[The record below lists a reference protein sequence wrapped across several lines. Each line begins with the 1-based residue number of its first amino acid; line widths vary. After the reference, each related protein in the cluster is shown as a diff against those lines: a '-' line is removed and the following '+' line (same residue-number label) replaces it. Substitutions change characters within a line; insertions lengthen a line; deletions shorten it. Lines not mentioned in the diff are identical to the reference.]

1 MGIFSKLIKTTVAG
15 SIASVGVFWGATRN
29 DIFETMDNSDP
40 IFQSAFFKK
49 FNPNNNPTLH
59 DVCVRRIPLDKI
71 QPSLVEEKGKLVE
84 AFCAGVWGGMGY
96 IPQRAILER
105 KYRGPETADHL
116 WDRSDLLSN
125 KYEVGTIVTDHFE
138 VVEKTKDRIVVRCGD
153 SPRIREVRP
162 SDGLFEIA
170 AVVKRDQGVAE
181 FSLKSCFYQGLGKA
195 EGAPMDD
202 KIAWAHRQYTK
213 LLLETAVLKK
223 CIK

>member
-84 AFCAGVWGGMGY
+84 AFCAGVWGGMGKSY
-96 IPQRAILER
+96 TEEISL
-105 KYRGPETADHL
+105 
-116 WDRSDLLSN
+116 
-125 KYEVGTIVTDHFE
+125 VTMRQAL
-138 VVEKTKDRIVVRCGD
+138 TR
-153 SPRIREVRP
+153 
-162 SDGLFEIA
+162 L
-170 AVVKRDQGVAE
+170 
-181 FSLKSCFYQGLGKA
+181 FSLQDTFPSVPSLN
-195 EGAPMDD
+195 ESTVAPRLPTTSGTD
-202 KIAWAHRQYTK
+202 RTSSQTNTK
-213 LLLETAVLKK
+213 
-223 CIK
+223 

>member
-1 MGIFSKLIKTTVAG
+1 MGIFSKLVKTTVAG

-29 DIFETMDNSDP
+29 DVFVPMDSSDP

-49 FNPNNNPTLH
+49 FNPSSNPTLH

-96 IPQRAILER
+96 IPQRAYFDR
-105 KYRGPETADHL
+105 KYRGPETASHL

-125 KYEVGTIVTDHFE
+125 KYEVGTIITDHFE
-138 VVEKTKDRIVVRCGD
+138 VVEKDENRIVVRCGA
-153 SPRIREVRP
+153 SPRIQDVRP

-170 AVVKRDQGVAE
+170 AVIKQEQGVAE

-195 EGAPMDD
+195 EAAPMDD
-202 KIAWAHRQYTK
+202 KMAWAHRQYTK

-223 CIK
+223 CVK